1 MFEPFQLLVLVTTGG
16 VAVVDFPEELGAV
29 VTLMFVD
36 AGWLVGVSTSLMT
49 VLEG

>member
-1 MFEPFQLLVLVTTGG
+1 

-29 VTLMFVD
+29 TTLPFVD